1 MLNCS
6 VNDIVKLNTHH
17 QNMEPI
23 VLWKESFCE
32 LLIYIFTALYFIS
45 SMTNCDFLGLKSVI
59 SNWQISDVWFTAQL
73 KLDQKQICLWV
84 QTFLWNATSWS
95 KPEVFNTPVS
105 CLRCPWRS
113 FMIETWKLLL
123 FWHCSLPKSSI
134 HTNEIS
140 MEIRK
145 EISIKWCR
153 AAAGNSCQVWSW
165 SLLSNRAL
173 NGGEWHSHGV
183 DGGCL
188 WTNKA
193 QSAARLR
200 RIVRWLAS
208 TASASEKCLDSSRD
222 VHVRERWGRELW
234 RWLVKTHEQTTKWLL
249 TVFRFF

>member
-173 NGGEWHSHGV
+173 NGGEWHTVWMV
-183 DGGCL
+183 DVCEQIKLKVLLDSDVLFAG
-188 WTNKA
+188 
-193 QSAARLR
+193 SPRLR
-200 RIVRWLAS
+200 LPQRNVWTARETSTSENDGDAS
-208 TASASEKCLDSSRD
+208 FEDD
-222 VHVRERWGRELW
+222 
-234 RWLVKTHEQTTKWLL
+234 
-249 TVFRFF
+249 